1 MSPPD
6 APNCTLVPIHTGLGV
21 ALATATGLGIT
32 VISIESTTGLQPGP
46 LVTDTKYFPA
56 VVADAVIDGVVL
68 AVELKPFGPD
78 H

>member
-1 MSPPD
+1 MQ
-6 APNCTLVPIHTGLGV
+6 TGLGV

-46 LVTDTKYFPA
+46 LVTETKYFPA
-56 VVADAVIDGVVL
+56 VAVDAVIDCVVFE
-68 AVELKPFGPD
+68 VELKPFGPD